1 LSAINLWKFSLS
13 GDDADLA
20 GAEQLL
26 STPERSRAAAFRFNR
41 HRRRFVF
48 RRAMRRILLADIA
61 GINATDLIFNE
72 SDHGKPRL
80 VGADFEFNTSH
91 TQDVGVIVTGDV
103 PLGVDIEAVDRPM
116 DYLQFAQRTFTKEEF
131 LDINKERDD
140 DLRLA
145 FFNCWTG
152 KESYIKA
159 LGLGLHKNLRSFS
172 VQCTPGAV
180 PGLRWDREIDGDLSS
195 WRFERVS
202 TDNYVATIVAKS
214 TVAQS
219 SVGKADVRIQT
230 LSTESLRA
238 GVPISVE

>member
-1 LSAINLWKFSLS
+1 
-13 GDDADLA
+13 
-20 GAEQLL
+20 
-26 STPERSRAAAFRFNR
+26 
-41 HRRRFVF
+41 
-48 RRAMRRILLADIA
+48 MRRLLLAHIADI
-61 GINATDLIFNE
+61 NPTDLIFNE

-80 VGADFEFNTSH
+80 LGADFEFNTSH
-91 TQDVGVIVTGDV
+91 TQDVGVIVTGDA

-116 DYLQFAQRTFTKEEF
+116 DYLQFAKRSFTEEEF
-131 LDINKERDD
+131 LDISKERDD

-159 LGLGLHKNLRSFS
+159 LGLGLHKDLRSFS

-180 PGLRWDREIDGDLSS
+180 PGLRWDGESDGDLNL

-202 TDNYVATIVAKS
+202 TDKYIATIVA
-214 TVAQS
+214 QS
-219 SVGKADVRIQT
+219 SADKADVHIQT

-238 GVPISVE
+238 GVPVLVE

>member
-13 GDDADLA
+13 GAETELA
-20 GAEQLL
+20 AAEQLL
-26 STPERSRAAAFRFNR
+26 STPERTRAEAFRFNR

-48 RRAMRRILLADIA
+48 RRAMRRLLLADIA
-61 GINATDLIFNE
+61 GSNATDLVFDE

-91 TQDVGVIVTGDV
+91 TQDIGVIVTGRA

-116 DYLQFAQRTFTKEEF
+116 DYLQFAQRTFTEEEF
-131 LDINKERDD
+131 LDISKERDD

-145 FFNCWTG
+145 IFNCWTG

-159 LGLGLHKNLRSFS
+159 LGLGLHKDLRSFS

-180 PGLRWDREIDGDLSS
+180 PGLRWDSECDGDLSS

-202 TDNYVATIVAKS
+202 TDNYVATIVA
-214 TVAQS
+214 QS
-219 SVGKADVRIQT
+219 AVGQADVRIQT

-238 GVPISVE
+238 GVPILVE

>member
-103 PLGVDIEAVDRPM
+103 PLGVDIE
-116 DYLQFAQRTFTKEEF
+116 
-131 LDINKERDD
+131 
-140 DLRLA
+140 
-145 FFNCWTG
+145 